1 MRDCAEQIGRVLRAS
16 TVGFA
21 IGVRVLQPE
30 LPTFGTLVKVQTQ
43 VATDVL
49 GLIYDVLIDDDPFV
63 RQLIAARELR
73 DEEVQDQ
80 RKNRQVPAEV
90 SVLAVGYRRNGSYY
104 HLLPPQPPAALD
116 CAFACDD
123 NEVKAFTDR
132 TDYFR
137 IVLSAQGAPADELL
151 AASLRKGAE
160 VRGGAGMQF
169 LIESGRELA
178 RLLAMDPVRL
188 DGILRRLRM

>member
-1 MRDCAEQIGRVLRAS
+1 MRDCPEQVGRVLRAS

-43 VATDVL
+43 VATEVL

-73 DEEVQDQ
+73 DEDVLDQ
-80 RKNRQVPAEV
+80 RQNRQVPAEV
-90 SVLAVGYRRNGSYY
+90 SVLAVGYRRNGTFY

-123 NEVKAFTDR
+123 AEVRAFTNR

-137 IVLSAQGAPADELL
+137 IVLQAQGLPADELL
-151 AASLRKGAE
+151 AASLREGE
-160 VRGGAGMQF
+160 RVRGGGGRQF
-169 LIESGRELA
+169 LIECGRELA

-188 DGILRRLRM
+188 DGILRRLRA